1 MFRILNALAEAG
13 SGTAGGEG
21 NACTEAGKSRTF
33 HRILRASEEKEGLG
47 DTRRNLLGSRL
58 KAGDESIVKL
68 NAVKKGAMRAR
79 SSPMSRRFS

>member
-33 HRILRASEEKEGLG
+33 HGILRASEEEGLG
-47 DTRRNLLGSRL
+47 DTRRNLPGSGL
-58 KAGDESIVKL
+58 EAGDESIVKL